1 MQTAPTRGCLS
12 GCSVGAVSNRAYRGW
27 VSRPGGP
34 LLQGLGFPQCRLN
47 KPFAIR
53 LLIKIVGCDD
63 CAIWA
68 LHCAG
73 VSDVVVSPVIAQ
85 DDFIAPCLACVAAQF
100 GADAVRCIAIAVD
113 KTQPSIVQQRQCRR
127 ISAAPGVFH
136 GGGFYSATFVRYHL
150 MRKVRASFPE
160 CAMFQVMCRRLCT
173 EPPPKYANRRA
184 ARLRA

>member
-1 MQTAPTRGCLS
+1 MSIGVLRRRGFQPRLP
-12 GCSVGAVSNRAYRGW
+12 GLGIETGRA
-27 VSRPGGP
+27 

-53 LLIKIVGCDD
+53 LLIEIIGCDD

-113 KTQPSIVQQRQCRR
+113 KT
-127 ISAAPGVFH
+127 
-136 GGGFYSATFVRYHL
+136 
-150 MRKVRASFPE
+150 
-160 CAMFQVMCRRLCT
+160 
-173 EPPPKYANRRA
+173 
-184 ARLRA
+184 